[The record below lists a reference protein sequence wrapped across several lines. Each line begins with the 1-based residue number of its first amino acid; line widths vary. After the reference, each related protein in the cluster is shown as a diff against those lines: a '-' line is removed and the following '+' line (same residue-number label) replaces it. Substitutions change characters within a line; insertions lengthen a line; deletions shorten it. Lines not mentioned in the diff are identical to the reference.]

1 MFKLLE
7 SWLAHQ
13 NARFDAG
20 AKFEWRHPLPF
31 LWNFRGPTVY
41 KHQERLMKVEVHCQT
56 QFYDGKEIHIL
67 DNAPLG
73 TVEATLE

>member
-1 MFKLLE
+1 
-7 SWLAHQ
+7 
-13 NARFDAG
+13 
-20 AKFEWRHPLPF
+20 
-31 LWNFRGPTVY
+31 
-41 KHQERLMKVEVHCQT
+41 MKVEIHCQT